1 MEHPLLSIG
10 IPSIV
15 FLIVVIF
22 QIYFLRISLSTSIK
36 ISNILT
42 GDTLNHSQLPA
53 DRATLIDHFDRLVEP
68 PLDELRH
75 LSNATLVTGIAGT
88 MGIFLVKILLMLNYD
103 FESSEIPLGGLIVG
117 VAIGLCS
124 SLLGLVFHLY
134 IVRALLAR
142 AQSKVSDKEKDIIER
157 EGFIG
162 NPYSDDKEMTPDMEE
177 SGIKFLDGALIF
189 LKEQRTTTSKLDQ
202 LLKSQQAIHQKM
214 SNFMDSLNEQSRTS
228 QKTITDLEGAIQG
241 MNTHQTKILQ
251 DSQELFSD
259 LSHSSKEINENVD
272 QLTMDLKALPTAI
285 TRALDMSDEFEK
297 QAGRHIN
304 ELHNMFNEHQ
314 GFLYK
319 EIVQNQKQVKS
330 QQIAHLEAALKKVL
344 AIVKGPIESEIRDP
358 LEKVSQQLYNTSQAM
373 KNVSEQFNTDL
384 KQSLEKMPEAATEF
398 SSSVQ
403 KSSDTFSEISVELQ
417 ASIETIHE
425 IVDDSTT
432 RAFEPLLGDMKDFMN
447 TIRDTHE
454 RLSEVV
460 QGLVQLID
468 DLVQGI
474 NKKK

>member
-1 MEHPLLSIG
+1 MEHYLLSIG
-10 IPSIV
+10 IPAIA
-15 FLIVVIF
+15 FLIVFRF
-22 QIYFLRISLSTSIK
+22 QINYLRLSKGTSVK
-36 ISNILT
+36 IGEILT
-42 GDTLNHSQLPA
+42 SDTFNHPLRSA
-53 DRATLIDHFDRLVEP
+53 DWAILIDYFDRLVEP
-68 PLDELRH
+68 PLDRLRQ

-88 MGIFLVKILLMLNYD
+88 MGIFLIKIVLIRIYIP
-103 FESSEIPLGGLIVG
+103 ESSEIQIPLELIVG
-117 VAIGLCS
+117 VAIALCS
-124 SLLGLVFHLY
+124 SLLGLIFHLH
-134 IVRALLAR
+134 IVRALGLS
-142 AQSKVSDKEKDIIER
+142 QSRVSEKQR
-157 EGFIG
+157 ELYLKI
-162 NPYSDDKEMTPDMEE
+162 NHYSDDKDITPDMEE
-177 SGIKFLDGALIF
+177 SGVKFLDGALKF

-202 LLKSQQAIHQKM
+202 LLKPQQEISQKM

-241 MNTHQTKILQ
+241 MNTYQTKILQ

-272 QLTMDLKALPTAI
+272 QLTKELKALPTAI

-304 ELHNMFNEHQ
+304 ELHKMFNEHQ
-314 GFLYK
+314 GFLSN
-319 EIVQNQKQVKS
+319 EIVQNQRQVQS
-330 QQIAHLEAALKKVL
+330 QQIAHLEAALEKVL
-344 AIVKGPIESEIRDP
+344 KIVKGPIESEIRDP
-358 LEKVSQQLYNTSQAM
+358 LKKVSQQLHNTSQAM

-384 KQSLEKMPEAATEF
+384 KQALEKMPEAATEF
-398 SSSVQ
+398 SSSIQ
-403 KSSDTFSEISVELQ
+403 KSSDTFSGISEKLQ
-417 ASIETIHE
+417 ASTKTIHE